1 MANVMEFNV
10 ANFATEVTGSDVP
23 VLVDFWAPWCGP
35 CKSLGPTIEQLAG
48 EFAGKAKVGK
58 VNVDDNQDLAAQF
71 GIRGIPTVLL
81 FKGGKQVGSFV
92 GLKPKEELAKALT
105 DAM

>member
-10 ANFATEVTGSDVP
+10 ANFENEVNGSEVP

-35 CKSLGPTIEQLAG
+35 CKMLGPTIEALAG
-48 EFAGKAKVGK
+48 EYAGKAKIGK
-58 VNVDDNQDLAAQF
+58 VNVDDNQDLAARF

-81 FKGGKQVGSFV
+81 FKGGQQVGSFV
-92 GLKPKEELAKALT
+92 GLKSKDELAKALNG
-105 DAM
+105 AM

>member
-1 MANVMEFNV
+1 MANVMEFNA
-10 ANFATEVTGSDVP
+10 ANFENEVKGSEVP

-35 CKSLGPTIEQLAG
+35 CKMLGPTIEALAG

-81 FKGGKQVGSFV
+81 FKDGLQVGSFV
-92 GLKPKEELAKALT
+92 GMKSKEELTKAL
-105 DAM
+105 DAAL